1 MKSENQ
7 SLKSLTEAPS
17 LKQSD
22 PEVGK
27 LWVKAGGRCEF
38 DGCNEY
44 LLEDEFTGIPV
55 RIADAAHVIGRK
67 NSAKSPRGE
76 DPLPVSERNKAENL
90 MLLCP
95 EHHRMIDKREL
106 LEQFTKEVLLKYKKV
121 HESRVR
127 HLTSLGPERET
138 AVICMHGNIRGN
150 PVSIS
155 AEEIRRAVYESNGRY
170 PRYFVDDNSIRIDLT
185 SLPEESQQ
193 LYWESGKWQINNII
207 ETRLSP
213 AIESEKIQHLSI
225 FAIARI
231 PFLVYLGYC
240 LGDKVASDI
249 YQKHRGGDQDW
260 TWRKGSGTVQFKSNI
275 LQKGDESSDVALIL
289 SLSGKISKED
299 LPAQISKSSAIYEI
313 EPEGVEPNRGF
324 VISESTLGAFRTV
337 YEKLL
342 RKIEKSH
349 KKGAKIH
356 FFPAIP
362 VSVAVACG
370 MEILKDVTHSFHVY
384 DKIGDDY
391 KFTMEIK

>member
-1 MKSENQ
+1 MKSENK
-7 SLKSLTEAPS
+7 SPKSLTEAPS

-22 PEVGK
+22 PEVVK

-44 LLEDEFTGIPV
+44 LLEDEFTGIHV
-55 RIADAAHVIGRK
+55 KIADVAHVVGRK

-76 DPLPVSERNKAENL
+76 DLLPIPDRSKAENL

-95 EHHRMIDKREL
+95 RCHRIIDKREL
-106 LEQFTKEVLLKYKKV
+106 QGQFTKEVLLKYKKV
-121 HESRVR
+121 HENRVR
-127 HLTSLGPERET
+127 HLTSLGPERGT
-138 AVICMHGNIRGN
+138 AVVCMLGDIRGN
-150 PVSIS
+150 LVSIS
-155 AEEIRRAVYESNGRY
+155 AEEIRKAVYESNGRY
-170 PRYFVDDNSIRIDLT
+170 PRYFVDENNIKIDLT
-185 SLPEESQQ
+185 KLPEESAQ
-193 LYWESGKWQINNII
+193 LYWESGKQRINRII

-213 AIESEKIQHLSI
+213 SIESGEIEHLSI

-231 PFLVYLGYC
+231 PFLVYLGYR
-240 LGDKVASDI
+240 LGDNVESDI
-249 YQKHRGGDQDW
+249 YQKHRDGDQDW
-260 TWRKGSGTVQFKSNI
+260 IWRKRSDTVQFKQNMI
-275 LQKGDESSDVALIL
+275 QKGDRDADVALIL

-324 VISESTLGAFRTV
+324 VTSESTLGAFRTV

-384 DKIGDDY
+384 DRIGDDY